1 MFSPVHSPDGRKIAV
16 FWNRRP
22 TRGIWIID
30 VASRHESPVYSTT
43 AASAK
48 PLGWSADSR
57 SIYVVEGKNSTLRG
71 PTAPLGETL
80 TDAKIL
86 TVPVAGGQAKTVAAI
101 PFEEIG
107 GVSMTP
113 DGRTFV
119 FPVYSSRSD
128 VWVIDNFDVSFT
140 PKLARSQ

>member
-1 MFSPVHSPDGRKIAV
+1 M
-16 FWNRRP
+16 
-22 TRGIWIID
+22 
-30 VASRHESPVYSTT
+30 YSMT

-57 SIYVVEGKNSTLRG
+57 SIYVIEGKNSTLRG

-86 TVPVAGGQAKTVAAI
+86 TVPVDGGPVKTVAAI

-113 DGRTFV
+113 DARTFV

-128 VWVIDNFDVSFT
+128 VWVVDNFDVRST
-140 PKLARSQ
+140 PKLARRQ